1 MAGRSRER
9 TLGRVGRRRLFVAL
23 VVAALAV
30 IPAAIAWACNPQA
43 QLTTN
48 QTSYSPGEPMTVSGS
63 FFPRS
68 TAIRIS
74 VESGGS
80 ATVTTTSNGAFRV
93 SGLQAPSSPGTY
105 TVTAN
110 KADGSF
116 QSGLPK
122 VASFA
127 VQAPASAGTGPS
139 GQAGAP
145 AAQGRAP
152 AFREPSVNRSRGTA
166 VSRGGGTQ
174 RAERPT
180 GGVGGGAGVV
190 TAGGQTV
197 FAGSAAPAEQGAFV
211 SGGTATA
218 AAPRQAAARG
228 ARGAGARQSDR
239 SAASDVWSGFATS
252 GKTPTLTNGV
262 DNPEGGT
269 GSQLGLGVGLLALG
283 LVALVS
289 GLAAAEAR
297 RRRALR

>member
-1 MAGRSRER
+1 MAGRRRER
-9 TLGRVGRRRLFVAL
+9 RLGRVGRRRLFVAL

-43 QLTTN
+43 QLTTSK
-48 QTSYSPGEPMTVSGS
+48 TSYSPGESMTVSGS

-68 TAIRIS
+68 TAIRIN

-127 VQAPASAGTGPS
+127 VASPGAAPTGQP
-139 GQAGAP
+139 GAP
-145 AAQGRAP
+145 AAQGRSP
-152 AFREPSVNRSRGTA
+152 AFREPSVVRSRGTTA

-180 GGVGGGAGVV
+180 GGVGGGAGAV

-197 FAGSAAPAEQGAFV
+197 FAGSAAPAQRGSFV
-211 SGGTATA
+211 SGGTTTTA
-218 AAPRQAAARG
+218 APSGKAAARG
-228 ARGAGARQSDR
+228 KSAAARQSGR
-239 SAASDVWSGFATS
+239 SAASDVWSGFSNS

-262 DNPEGGT
+262 ENPEGGT
-269 GSQLGLGVGLLALG
+269 GSQLGLGIGLLALG
-283 LVALVS
+283 LVALAS